1 MAGLD
6 CGLLGLD
13 SNAKLDLCFLRH
25 GTLQPQCIFQLG
37 TDIFNDRVIPVHVM
51 GKLILL
57 GEARNIPKHFIFSE
71 TGDKLSWIVVFL
83 GMALYSHSAFSS

>member
-1 MAGLD
+1 
-6 CGLLGLD
+6 
-13 SNAKLDLCFLRH
+13 
-25 GTLQPQCIFQLG
+25 
-37 TDIFNDRVIPVHVM
+37 M